1 MATTASTFRR
11 PKNKGGT
18 RTSIGVEDGRGNRKY
33 HSMGDTRNEYR
44 KGRSHKGAVED
55 YRVQTTNFNG
65 RYRRRT
71 ADDFL
76 AFCTMVLDYENYDAV
91 KREETRRRNS
101 CSPLGST
108 GSSNG
113 SWFHTKEDES
123 DGPEKN
129 SSEETDY
136 NGIADGTAA
145 DADVE
150 DAGEDD
156 EGWDMVT
163 CFCGKPFAGRPMIEC
178 SGCST
183 WIHIKCARLKRTHI
197 PDVWY
202 CAKCRGDNPSLS
214 SANITKT
221 KKEKSRSSSGLS
233 TGDYTE
239 VSDSTDTA
247 KSYKTEYVDTK
258 KVIGSKRRKLSS
270 SYAKV
275 VHNDKSTKHSTCPSL
290 AQQNDSIDYSSSD
303 SPHKPSTSST
313 ASSSIPTILY
323 SNTSQ
328 SDNVEKTWDDSGLE
342 SASVSPVSGP
352 VSPATGSRHSEEE
365 TDSASSGSEQ
375 MISHLRNS
383 KKRLSLSA
391 TKATRKRKR
400 SNSSAR

>member
-1 MATTASTFRR
+1 M
-11 PKNKGGT
+11 
-18 RTSIGVEDGRGNRKY
+18 RKY
-33 HSMGDTRNEYR
+33 HRLSDPRNDYR
-44 KGRSHKGAVED
+44 TLGQHKGGVED

-65 RYRRRT
+65 RHRRRT

-76 AFCTMVLDYENYDAV
+76 AFCTMVLDYENYEAV

-113 SWFHTKEDES
+113 SWFHTKEYES
-123 DGPEKN
+123 DCPEKN
-129 SSEETDY
+129 SSEENDY
-136 NGIADGTAA
+136 NGIMDGAAA

-202 CAKCRGDNPSLS
+202 CSKCRGDNPNLVV
-214 SANITKT
+214 AGIAKT
-221 KKEKSRSSSGLS
+221 KKVKSKSSSGLS
-233 TGDYTE
+233 SGDYMET
-239 VSDSTDTA
+239 SGTTDIA
-247 KSYKTEYVDTK
+247 KSYNTETGHVGTR
-258 KVIGSKRRKLSS
+258 KVTGSKRRKLSS
-270 SYAKV
+270 SYTKV
-275 VHNDKSTKHSTCPSL
+275 IHNDNSTKPPASPNL
-290 AQQNDSIDYSSSD
+290 VQQSREGISDSIDCSSSD
-303 SPHKPSTSST
+303 SPNKPSTSSS
-313 ASSSIPTILY
+313 ASSSIPTIIY

-352 VSPATGSRHSEEE
+352 VSPASGSRHSEEE

-375 MISHLRNS
+375 VISHLRNS
-383 KKRLSLSA
+383 KKRLPLSA
-391 TKATRKRKR
+391 TKATRKRKC
-400 SNSSAR
+400 SNSLAR